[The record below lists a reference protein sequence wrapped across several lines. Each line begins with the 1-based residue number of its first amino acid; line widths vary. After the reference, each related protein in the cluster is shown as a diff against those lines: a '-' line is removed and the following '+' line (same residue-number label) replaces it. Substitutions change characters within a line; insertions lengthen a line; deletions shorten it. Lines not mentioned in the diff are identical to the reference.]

1 MKPSATKQ
9 FQPSAFTLLEMSI
22 VIMVLLSLI
31 GVGLFSSKK
40 IDEWKLARQ
49 ASETLRSVY
58 SAKRMFL
65 SDNPTRA
72 VTTLTTA
79 DLIPYLPNNAVAMPA
94 AKSLTGAALSYKVND
109 VTATKPP
116 VYFIDG
122 SGVHYDPS
130 GSYTDQLWDVGE
142 LNR

>member
-31 GVGLFSSKK
+31 GVGLFSSNK

-65 SDNPTRA
+65 SDNPTRP

-79 DLIPYLPNNAVAMPA
+79 DLIPYLPNNAVAMPP
-94 AKSLTGAALSYKVND
+94 AKSLTGAALGYKVND
-109 VTATKPP
+109 ATPTKPP